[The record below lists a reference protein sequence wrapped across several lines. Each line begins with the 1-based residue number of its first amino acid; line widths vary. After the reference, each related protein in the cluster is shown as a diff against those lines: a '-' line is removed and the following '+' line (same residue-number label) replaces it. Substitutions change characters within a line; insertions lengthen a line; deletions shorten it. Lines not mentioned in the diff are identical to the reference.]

1 VQLMFGIFSKKKERP
16 TEPEIQQVSPQE
28 RRIYVLDFD
37 RTITI
42 LHTGA
47 IAYGNELAPVFIQK
61 NVKNGFTDF
70 VNKVVNK
77 GHGIYIAS
85 YSDDANADLVEEE
98 AVSGHDLI
106 KLYMDEVFGKDQILF
121 TAPRKNGSGEII
133 SAGNIIAHNSQDFK
147 QHHLD
152 IIVQKED
159 LDQENPADMKRIYLL
174 EDDEEVVRFFMGK
187 GCTLIVPFSASR
199 SADTA
204 ATKTLFTSYM
214 PESFIA

>member
-1 VQLMFGIFSKKKERP
+1 MFGLFRNKNAMP
-16 TEPEIQQVSPQE
+16 AEPEMQAVSSQE

-47 IAYGNELAPVFIQK
+47 IAYGSELTPAFIRK
-61 NVKNGFTDF
+61 NVKKRFAVF
-70 VNKVVNK
+70 VHRVISN

-85 YSDDANADLVEEE
+85 YSDDANADLVDEE

-106 KLYMDEVFGKDQILF
+106 KFYMDEVFGQEQAIF
-121 TAPRKNGSGEII
+121 TTPRKNGAGEII
-133 SAGNIIAHNSQDFK
+133 SAGNIIASNSQDFK
-147 QHHLD
+147 QYHLD
-152 IIVQKED
+152 LIVQRET
-159 LDQENPADMKRIYLL
+159 LDQGNPVDMKRIYLL
-174 EDDEEVVRFFMGK
+174 EDDEYVVRFFMGK
-187 GCTLIVPFSASR
+187 GCTIIVPFSASR

>member
-1 VQLMFGIFSKKKERP
+1 MFGLFRNKNAMP
-16 TEPEIQQVSPQE
+16 AAPEMQAVSSQE

-47 IAYGNELAPVFIQK
+47 IAYGNELTPAFIRK
-61 NVKNGFTDF
+61 NVKKGFADF
-70 VNKVVNK
+70 VHRVISN

-85 YSDDANADLVEEE
+85 YSDDANADLVDEE

-106 KLYMDEVFGKDQILF
+106 KFYMDEVFGQEQAIF
-121 TAPRKNGSGEII
+121 TTPRKNGAGEII
-133 SAGNIIAHNSQDFK
+133 SAGNIIASNSQDFK
-147 QHHLD
+147 QYHLD
-152 IIVQKED
+152 LIVQRET
-159 LDQENPADMKRIYLL
+159 LDQGNPVDMKRIYLL
-174 EDDEEVVRFFMGK
+174 EDDEYVVRFFMGK
-187 GCTLIVPFSASR
+187 GCTIIVPFSASR

>member
-1 VQLMFGIFSKKKERP
+1 MFGLFRNKNAMP
-16 TEPEIQQVSPQE
+16 AAPEMQAVSSQE

-47 IAYGNELAPVFIQK
+47 IAYGNELTPAFIRK
-61 NVKNGFTDF
+61 NVKKGFADF
-70 VNKVVNK
+70 VHRVISN

-85 YSDDANADLVEEE
+85 YSDDANADLVDEE

-106 KLYMDEVFGKDQILF
+106 KFYMDEVFGQEQAIF
-121 TAPRKNGSGEII
+121 TTPRKNGAGEII
-133 SAGNIIAHNSQDFK
+133 SAGNIIASNSQDFK
-147 QHHLD
+147 QYHLD
-152 IIVQKED
+152 LIVQRET
-159 LDQENPADMKRIYLL
+159 LDQGNPVDMKRIYLL
-174 EDDEEVVRFFMGK
+174 EDDEYVVRFFMGK
-187 GCTLIVPFSASR
+187 GCKIIVPFSASR

>member
-1 VQLMFGIFSKKKERP
+1 MFGLFRNKNAMP
-16 TEPEIQQVSPQE
+16 AAPEMQAVSSQE

-47 IAYGNELAPVFIQK
+47 IAYGRELTPAFIRK
-61 NVKNGFTDF
+61 NVKKGFADF
-70 VNKVVNK
+70 VHRVISN

-106 KLYMDEVFGKDQILF
+106 KFYMDEVFGQEQAIF
-121 TAPRKNGSGEII
+121 TTPRKNGAGEII
-133 SAGNIIAHNSQDFK
+133 SAGNIIASNSQDFK
-147 QHHLD
+147 QYHLD
-152 IIVQKED
+152 LIVQRET
-159 LDQENPADMKRIYLL
+159 LDQGNPVDMKRIYLL
-174 EDDEEVVRFFMGK
+174 EDDEYVVRFFMGK
-187 GCTLIVPFSASR
+187 GCTIIVPFSASR

>member
-1 VQLMFGIFSKKKERP
+1 MP
-16 TEPEIQQVSPQE
+16 AEPEMQAVSSQE

-47 IAYGNELAPVFIQK
+47 IAYGRELTPAFIRK
-61 NVKNGFTDF
+61 NVKKGFADF
-70 VNKVVNK
+70 VHRVISN

-106 KLYMDEVFGKDQILF
+106 KFYMDEVFGQEQAIF
-121 TAPRKNGSGEII
+121 TTPRKNGAGEII
-133 SAGNIIAHNSQDFK
+133 SAGNIIASNSQDFK
-147 QHHLD
+147 QYHLD
-152 IIVQKED
+152 LIVQRET
-159 LDQENPADMKRIYLL
+159 LDQGNPVDMKRIYLL
-174 EDDEEVVRFFMGK
+174 EDDEYVVRFFMGK
-187 GCTLIVPFSASR
+187 GCTIIVPFSASR

>member
-1 VQLMFGIFSKKKERP
+1 MFGLFRNKNVMP
-16 TEPEIQQVSPQE
+16 AEPEMQAVSSQE

-47 IAYGNELAPVFIQK
+47 IAYGSELTPAFIRK
-61 NVKNGFTDF
+61 NVKKGFADF
-70 VNKVVNK
+70 VHRVISN

-106 KLYMDEVFGKDQILF
+106 KFYMDEVFGQEQAIF
-121 TAPRKNGSGEII
+121 TTPRKNGAGEII
-133 SAGNIIAHNSQDFK
+133 SAGNIIASNSQDFK
-147 QHHLD
+147 QYHLD
-152 IIVQKED
+152 LIVQRET
-159 LDQENPADMKRIYLL
+159 LDQGNPVDMKRIYLL
-174 EDDEEVVRFFMGK
+174 EDDEYVVRFFMGK
-187 GCTLIVPFSASR
+187 GCTIIVPFSASR

>member
-1 VQLMFGIFSKKKERP
+1 MFGLFRNKNAMP
-16 TEPEIQQVSPQE
+16 AAPEMQAVSSQE

-47 IAYGNELAPVFIQK
+47 IAYGSELTPAFIRK
-61 NVKNGFTDF
+61 NVKKGFADF
-70 VNKVVNK
+70 VHRVISN

-106 KLYMDEVFGKDQILF
+106 KFYMDEVFGQEQAIF
-121 TAPRKNGSGEII
+121 TTPRKNGAGEII
-133 SAGNIIAHNSQDFK
+133 SAGNIIASNSQDFK
-147 QHHLD
+147 QYHLD
-152 IIVQKED
+152 LIVQRET
-159 LDQENPADMKRIYLL
+159 LDQGNPVDMKRIYLL
-174 EDDEEVVRFFMGK
+174 EDDEYVVRFFMGK
-187 GCTLIVPFSASR
+187 GCTIIVPFSASR

>member
-1 VQLMFGIFSKKKERP
+1 MFGLFRNKNAMP
-16 TEPEIQQVSPQE
+16 AEPEMQAVSSQE

-47 IAYGNELAPVFIQK
+47 IAYGNELTPAFIRK
-61 NVKNGFTDF
+61 NVKKGFADF
-70 VNKVVNK
+70 VHRVISN

-85 YSDDANADLVEEE
+85 YSDDANADLVDEE

-106 KLYMDEVFGKDQILF
+106 KFYMDEVFGQEQAIF
-121 TAPRKNGSGEII
+121 TTPRKNGAGEII
-133 SAGNIIAHNSQDFK
+133 SAGNIIASNSQDFK
-147 QHHLD
+147 QYHLD
-152 IIVQKED
+152 LIVQRET
-159 LDQENPADMKRIYLL
+159 LDQGNPVDMKRIYLL
-174 EDDEEVVRFFMGK
+174 EDDEYVVRFFMGK
-187 GCTLIVPFSASR
+187 GCTIIVPFSASR

>member
-1 VQLMFGIFSKKKERP
+1 MFGLFRNKNAMP
-16 TEPEIQQVSPQE
+16 AEPEMQAVSSQE

-47 IAYGNELAPVFIQK
+47 IAYGSELTPAFIRK
-61 NVKNGFTDF
+61 NVKKGFADF
-70 VNKVVNK
+70 VHRVISN

-85 YSDDANADLVEEE
+85 YSDDANADLVDEE

-106 KLYMDEVFGKDQILF
+106 KFYMDEVFGQEQAIF
-121 TAPRKNGSGEII
+121 TTPRKNGAGEII
-133 SAGNIIAHNSQDFK
+133 SAGNIIASNSQDFK
-147 QHHLD
+147 QYHLD
-152 IIVQKED
+152 LIVQRET
-159 LDQENPADMKRIYLL
+159 LDQRNPIDMKRIYLL
-174 EDDEEVVRFFMGK
+174 EDDEYVVRFFMGK
-187 GCTLIVPFSASR
+187 GCTIIVPFSASR

>member
-1 VQLMFGIFSKKKERP
+1 MFGLFSKKKEMP
-16 TEPEIQQVSPQE
+16 AEPALRSVSPQE

-47 IAYGNELAPVFIQK
+47 IAYGSELEPSFIQK
-61 NVKNGFTDF
+61 NVKRGFADF
-70 VNKVVNK
+70 VRRIINN
-77 GHGIYIAS
+77 GHRVYIAS
-85 YSDDANADLVEEE
+85 YSDDANANLVEEE

-106 KLYMDEVFGKDQILF
+106 KFYMDEVFGREQTLF
-121 TAPRKNGSGEII
+121 TTPTKNRAGEII
-133 SAGNIIAHNSQDFK
+133 SAGNIIAGNSQDFK
-147 QHHLD
+147 QYHLD
-152 IIVQKED
+152 IIVQQEN

-187 GCTLIVPFSASR
+187 GCTIIVPFSASR